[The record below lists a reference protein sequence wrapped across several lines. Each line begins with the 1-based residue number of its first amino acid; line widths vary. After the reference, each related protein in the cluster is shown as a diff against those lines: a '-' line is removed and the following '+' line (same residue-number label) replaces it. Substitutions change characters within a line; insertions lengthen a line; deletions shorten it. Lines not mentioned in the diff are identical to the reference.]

1 MSRQCPPGCQCGKH
15 VHVLRTRY
23 DKTCI
28 ECDQPFISKR
38 SDTRFCSHSC
48 YLQAYEREHGD
59 ERRATAARW
68 QRANRERVREYRRQ
82 YDKEHAGHIRAVRAQ
97 KRAEVGAD
105 PEKAAERR
113 AKAHEYYL
121 ANRDRI
127 REKARQQREASRT
140 WAFRSAHGVARS
152 LLDDLWNAQNGKC
165 YLCGDPLDPETHR
178 AIHLDHDHRC
188 CKLGR
193 SCERCR
199 RGLACKDCNLVIGHA
214 QDDPAR
220 LRRIAAAL
228 ESALADV
235 DLRMQQPR
243 QPRKHVSYEFTC
255 QECGKSFKATRSDAM
270 CCSAACYDR
279 MRYRRT
285 LEAKEAA
292 AGPQTC
298 EQCGQNF
305 MAKRPARAKY
315 CSKVCSNRAYVRR
328 KQLLEHG
335 GTAELLF

>member
-1 MSRQCPPGCQCGKH
+1 MAKY
-15 VHVLRTRY
+15 LNARY
-23 DKTCI
+23 
-28 ECDQPFISKR
+28 
-38 SDTRFCSHSC
+38 CSHSC
-48 YLQAYEREHGD
+48 YLKHYERENGD
-59 ERRATAARW
+59 KRRAAAARW
-68 QRANRERVREYRRQ
+68 QRANRERRREYRRR
-82 YDKEHAGHIRAVRAQ
+82 YDAENADRIRAVKAL
-97 KRAEVGAD
+97 KRAEVSAD

-127 REKARQQREASRT
+127 RENARQRREATLIHRT
-140 WAFRSAHGVARS
+140 WNFRSAHGTKQS
-152 LLDDLWNAQNGKC
+152 LLDELYEAQTGEC
-165 YLCGDPLDPETHR
+165 YLCGDLLDREAPR

-199 RGLACKDCNLVIGHA
+199 RGLACKDCNTVIGRA

-220 LRRIAAAL
+220 LRRIADNL
-228 ESALADV
+228 ERALADV

-243 QPRKHVSYEFTC
+243 QIREHVSYEFMC
-255 QECGKSFKATRSDAM
+255 LQCGKPFKATRSDAV
-270 CCSAACYDR
+270 CCSARCYDR
-279 MRYRRT
+279 MRYRQT

-298 EQCGQNF
+298 QQCGERF
-305 MAKRPARAKY
+305 TAKRPTTAKY

-328 KQLLEHG
+328 KRLLEHG
-335 GTAELLF
+335 GTAELVF